1 MNYYLLEKQYNHYKD
16 VLITLNINPE
26 ILHKLKRL
34 DARYYTLSLNY
45 CNGLIESDIF
55 EKYTN
60 EIEEKV
66 KDLLQDKS
74 ELIKFNRVKPEQ
86 KCLSDP
92 RGHAFKIKEEFT
104 NATHIIRDWG
114 GDGILFPDF

>member
-1 MNYYLLEKQYNHYKD
+1 MNYYQLEKQYNHFKD
-16 VLITLNINPE
+16 VLICLNINPE

-34 DARYYTLSLNY
+34 DARYYNLSLNY

-66 KDLLQDKS
+66 KDLLQDRANR
-74 ELIKFNRVKPEQ
+74 IKFN
-86 KCLSDP
+86 SDP
-92 RGHAFKIKEEFT
+92 RGNAFKIKKEY
-104 NATHIIRDWG
+104 AKDTHIIRDWG
-114 GDGILFPDF
+114 GDGILFPEF